1 MRVAFLLP
9 LRDVIAMEVQIN
21 GRAFTLTERATLL
34 DALKA
39 LEIPADRQGIAIAVQ
54 SAVIPRSEW
63 PAHALNKGDAV
74 EVVTAAQGG

>member
-1 MRVAFLLP
+1 
-9 LRDVIAMEVQIN
+9 MEVQIN
-21 GRAFTLTERATLL
+21 GQTYTLTSSATLI

-39 LEIPADRQGIAIAVQ
+39 LNIAEDRQGIAIAVQ

-63 PAHALNKGDAV
+63 GGHALQKGDAI

>member
-1 MRVAFLLP
+1 
-9 LRDVIAMEVQIN
+9 MEVQIN
-21 GRAFTLTERATLL
+21 GQKYTLTTSATLL

-39 LEIPADRQGIAIAVQ
+39 LNIAEDRQGIAIAVQ

-63 PAHALNKGDAV
+63 RGHALHKGDTI